1 MKNKI
6 ELTSE
11 IKYQLLR
18 NISHKIR
25 DTLNLDNI
33 LNLLLD
39 LLANIIDYD
48 AAGIFILNEDF
59 NHHGYHYSKQKI
71 TSMVQ
76 RGFGNILLE
85 SDEMQI
91 PSQSYSISE
100 KYLNISFEQLPSQK
114 TFYSI
119 KQGKDDFCGSINLI
133 CFIPMVIINLK
144 YSGIL

>member
-18 NISHKIR
+18 DISHKIR
-25 DTLNLDNI
+25 GTLDLDKI

-48 AAGIFILNEDF
+48 SAGIFILSEDI
-59 NHHGYHYSKQKI
+59 NHPGYHQTKQKI
-71 TSMVQ
+71 ASMVQ
-76 RGFGNILLE
+76 RGFGNLPLE
-85 SDEMQI
+85 SDAMQI
-91 PSQSYSISE
+91 PAQSYSILE
-100 KYLNISFEQLPSQK
+100 KYLNISFEQLLSQN

-119 KQGKDDFCGSINLI
+119 RRGKGRFLWFDKFDVL
-133 CFIPMVIINLK
+133 
-144 YSGIL
+144 YSYGDY

>member
-11 IKYQLLR
+11 IKYRLLR

-25 DTLNLDNI
+25 GTLDLDKI

-39 LLANIIDYD
+39 LLAEVIHYD
-48 AAGIFILNEDF
+48 AAGIFILTEDI
-59 NHHGYHYSKQKI
+59 NHPGYHYSNQKI
-71 TSMVQ
+71 ASMSQ

-100 KYLNISFEQLPSQK
+100 KYSNIPFEQLLTQS

-119 KQGKDDFCGSINLI
+119 QRGKRRFLWLDKFDMLYPYGD
-133 CFIPMVIINLK
+133 
-144 YSGIL
+144 Y